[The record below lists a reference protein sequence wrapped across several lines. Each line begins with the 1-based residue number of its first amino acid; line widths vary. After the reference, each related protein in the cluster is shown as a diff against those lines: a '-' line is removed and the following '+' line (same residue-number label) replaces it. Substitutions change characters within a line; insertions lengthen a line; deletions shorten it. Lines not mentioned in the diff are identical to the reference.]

1 MNQVWKVGRVAAWDG
16 WCTPCGRQDRP
27 LVLTRSGPS
36 GLRAWLAGFDD
47 EDRCLLLT
55 CRACGSWQVVPL
67 HEADDPEVVVVEDV
81 KAERAAP
88 VRRLP
93 ACAATPVRLD
103 LAPDPTAAA
112 AVAVSADVVAA
123 TRLVL
128 TAART
133 SPQRTGL
140 VRPPR
145 PPRSTKR
152 RGPTPRRPERPLG
165 QRAARPSSVGAGA
178 R

>member
-1 MNQVWKVGRVAAWDG
+1 MEQIWKVGRVAAWDG
-16 WCTPCGRQDRP
+16 WCTPCGRPDRP

-67 HEADDPEVVVVEDV
+67 HEADDPEVVVVDDV
-81 KAERAAP
+81 PAAP
-88 VRRLP
+88 VRPLV
-93 ACAATPVRLD
+93 ACAAAPVRLD
-103 LAPDPTAAA
+103 VVPGRTA
-112 AVAVSADVVAA
+112 AVAVSAEVVAA

-128 TAART
+128 SAART

-165 QRAARPSSVGAGA
+165 QRAPRPSVGADA